1 MHSFTQEDLVQYL
14 YNETSTEKSAL
25 IKAALETD
33 WNLREKFEVIS
44 AQPLTAWK
52 RSTLSPRKIAVDN
65 ILNYAEKS
73 IRNFLQKFKTNLQLL
88 M

>member
-14 YNETSTEKSAL
+14 YNESSAEKSAL

-33 WNLREKFEVIS
+33 WNLREEFEVIS
-44 AQPLTAWK
+44 SATSGLEK
-52 RSTLSPRKIAVDN
+52 ISLSPRKIAVDN

-73 IRNFLQKFKTNLQLL
+73 VTAFSPEV
-88 M
+88 